1 MELRVRE
8 HTRTPEC
15 STLTP
20 VLVLWSF
27 LFVFITPRAGQMQRS
42 NYRDF
47 AQQQTDQSER
57 EKFTRFSKSK
67 PNSLSARNA
76 LTPTQANP
84 QALPS
89 KEEKAAREKE
99 PSETALFLL
108 QRNWLAWSW
117 TSGKEPKINGEHSV
131 GINPRTAV
139 LQSHPAVLL
148 LRHFTARVGSAAG
161 PRPWREDRRH
171 LPSKYPLAH
180 LTPRMKCNTHHHYKS
195 TKTWPDLLLCKAFE
209 H

>member
-1 MELRVRE
+1 
-8 HTRTPEC
+8 
-15 STLTP
+15 
-20 VLVLWSF
+20 
-27 LFVFITPRAGQMQRS
+27 MQRS

-57 EKFTRFSKSK
+57 EKFTEILKIKTKQSERPS
-67 PNSLSARNA
+67 A

-89 KEEKAAREKE
+89 KEEKAAGEKE
-99 PSETALFLL
+99 PSEIALILW

-139 LQSHPAVLL
+139 LQTHPQ
-148 LRHFTARVGSAAG
+148 F
-161 PRPWREDRRH
+161 
-171 LPSKYPLAH
+171 
-180 LTPRMKCNTHHHYKS
+180 C
-195 TKTWPDLLLCKAFE
+195 F
-209 H
+209 

>member
-1 MELRVRE
+1 M
-8 HTRTPEC
+8 
-15 STLTP
+15 
-20 VLVLWSF
+20 
-27 LFVFITPRAGQMQRS
+27 FITPRAGQKQRS

-84 QALPS
+84 QAVPS

-99 PSETALFLL
+99 PNEIALFLL

-139 LQSHPAVLL
+139 LQTHPTVLL
-148 LRHFTARVGSAAG
+148 FRHFTDRVALLQGHSHERGQEA
-161 PRPWREDRRH
+161 PFLQISLNTTH
-171 LPSKYPLAH
+171 LKDKMQHPPSLQKY
-180 LTPRMKCNTHHHYKS
+180 
-195 TKTWPDLLLCKAFE
+195 
-209 H
+209 